1 MAFALEDLGAIG
13 ALIGSRDWTDCPL
26 GPPPSWPPALRT
38 TIGLV
43 ISARA
48 EIVLFWGP
56 DYIAFYNEAYAPTIG
71 DKHPRAFGRPARE
84 NWSELWDDL
93 EPLLRSVR
101 ETGETVAAKDRPF
114 QIERHG
120 FLEEVFFDISYSAV
134 RDEAGSVAGVLCI
147 VSETTGRV
155 TSERRLAESES
166 RFRNMADNAPVMLWV
181 TDPEGRCTY
190 LNRSWYDTTGQTPE
204 AAEGFGWLDATHPDD
219 ADEAGRIFREANAA
233 HSAFRLEY
241 RLRHS
246 DGRYRWAID
255 AASPRFDGSG
265 TFLGFVGSVID
276 IDERRTSEDRLR
288 ASEAAFQTI
297 ANTID
302 QMIWT
307 TQPDGFHDYY
317 NNRWYEFT
325 GMPYG
330 STDGE
335 GWNGMFHP
343 DDQERAWA
351 VWRRCLETGEPYHI
365 EYRLRHH
372 TGEYRWVLG
381 RAQPTRDPA
390 GRIVRWYGTC
400 TDIHDFK
407 LAEERREFLL
417 QLNDTLL
424 VHLDPVGVERAATEL
439 LGQRVKAARCGYG
452 EVDPSGEVVRVARD
466 WTRSPDVAS
475 LAGES
480 RILDAFGPA
489 AIDELRAGRTLV
501 VEDART
507 DPRVGRAF
515 GATWDGI
522 GCLSLV
528 VAPLLRDGALRSI
541 LYLHEPQPR
550 RWTEAEIHLV
560 EEVGAR
566 TREALERARA
576 EAALIELNATLEERV
591 RERSAELERTSEVLR
606 QAQKMEAVGQ
616 LTGGIAHDFN
626 NMLSVIIGSLDL
638 LGRRLP
644 DGEARLRRYA
654 DNAMEGARRAATL
667 THRLLAFSRQQPLN
681 PQAVDL
687 NKLVAG
693 MSELLRR
700 TLSGNIRLE
709 TVLGGGLWSC
719 SVDANQL
726 ENVIVNL
733 AVNARDA
740 MPDGGR
746 LTIETQN
753 AHLDDRYAARDIGI
767 VPGQY
772 VLLAVTDS
780 GTGMTAEVMAKA
792 FDPFFTTKEIG
803 KGTGL
808 GLSQVYGF
816 VKQSD
821 GHVKIYSEPGR
832 GTSIKIYLPRLVA
845 GHEAAEETASALP
858 ELTDPSA
865 ELILVVED
873 DESVRRVT
881 IEAVQELGYRTLEAD
896 GAAEALRLLGQHPD
910 IDVLFTD
917 VVMPDIDG
925 RELAE
930 EARRQRPNLRVVF
943 TTGYTRNAIV
953 HHGVLDPGVRLLT
966 KPFSL
971 EDLAAKLRDAL
982 DEV

>member
-1 MAFALEDLGAIG
+1 MVLPLEERGAIG
-13 ALIGSRDWTDCPL
+13 ALIGSRNWSDFPL
-26 GPPPSWPPALRT
+26 GPPAAWPPALRT
-38 TIGLV
+38 AVDLLL
-43 ISARA
+43 SSHAQ
-48 EIVLFWGP
+48 IVLFWGP
-56 DYIAFYNEAYAPTIG
+56 DYHAFYNEAYAPTIG
-71 DKHPRAFGRPARE
+71 TKHPRAFGRPARE

-93 EPLLRSVR
+93 GPLLAGVVR
-101 ETGETVAAKDRPF
+101 TGETVSAKDRPF

-120 FLEEVFFDISYSAV
+120 FREEVYFDISYSPV
-134 RDEAGSVAGVLCI
+134 HGEGGDVAGVLCI

-155 TSERRLAESES
+155 VGERRLAESES
-166 RFRNMADNAPVMLWV
+166 RFRNMADHAPVMLWV

-190 LNRSWYDTTGQTPE
+190 LNRSWYETTGQTPE

-219 ADEAGRIFREANAA
+219 AEEAGRVFRRANAA
-233 HSAFRLEY
+233 HEAFRLEY
-241 RLRHS
+241 RLRHR

-255 AASPRFDGSG
+255 AASPRFDETGA
-265 TFLGFVGSVID
+265 FLGFVGSVID
-276 IDERRTSEDRLR
+276 IDERRAGEDRLR
-288 ASEAAFQTI
+288 ASEAGFQAI

-302 QMIWT
+302 QMVWT
-307 TQPDGFHDYY
+307 TLPDGFHDYY
-317 NNRWYEFT
+317 NDRWYEFT
-325 GMPYG
+325 GMPHG

-335 GWNGMFHP
+335 AWNGMFHP
-343 DDQERAWA
+343 DDQERAWG
-351 VWRRCLETGEPYHI
+351 VWRRCLATGEPYHI
-365 EYRLRHH
+365 EYRLRHRS
-372 TGEYRWVLG
+372 GEYRWVLG
-381 RAQPTRDPA
+381 RAQAMRDAA
-390 GRIVRWYGTC
+390 GRIIRWFGTC

-407 LAEERREFLL
+407 LEEERRAFLL
-417 QLNDTLL
+417 ELSDTLL
-424 VHLDPVGVERAATEL
+424 GHPDPTSVESTTTRL
-439 LGQRVKAARCGYG
+439 LGQRLRVARCGYG
-452 EVDPSGEVVRVARD
+452 DVDASGEIVRVARD
-466 WTRSPDVAS
+466 WTRSPEVTS
-475 LAGES
+475 LAGEN
-480 RILDAFGPA
+480 RILRKFGPT
-489 AIDELRAGRTLV
+489 AIEELRAGRTLT
-501 VEDART
+501 VEDVRR
-507 DPRVGRAF
+507 DPRIGERF
-515 GATWDGI
+515 LETWDGI
-522 GCLSLV
+522 GCQALIV
-528 VAPLLRDGALRSI
+528 VPMLRDGSLRSI
-541 LYLHEPQPR
+541 LYLHEPSPR
-550 RWTEAEIHLV
+550 RWTPDEIRLCAEV
-560 EEVGAR
+560 AAR

-576 EAALIELNATLEERV
+576 EAALIELNASLEERV
-591 RERSAELERTSEVLR
+591 RERTAELERTSEVLR

-654 DNAMEGARRAATL
+654 ENAMEGARRAATL

-687 NKLVAG
+687 NKLVSG
-693 MSELLRR
+693 MSELMRR

-753 AHLDDRYAARDIGI
+753 AHLDDRYAAADIGI

-772 VLLAVTDS
+772 VLVAVTDT
-780 GTGMTAEVMAKA
+780 GTGMSPEVMAKA

-816 VKQSD
+816 VKQSE

-832 GTSIKIYLPRLVA
+832 GTSVKIYLPRLV
-845 GHEAAEETASALP
+845 GEHDVTDQIAAALP

-881 IEAVQELGYRTLEAD
+881 IEAVQELGYRTLEAE
-896 GAAEALRLLGQHPD
+896 GAAEALRLLAQRAD
-910 IDVLFTD
+910 IDLLFTD

-925 RELAE
+925 RMLAE
-930 EARRQRPNLRVVF
+930 EARRARPDLRVVF

-953 HHGVLDPGVRLLT
+953 HHGVLDAGVRLLT

-971 EDLAAKLRDAL
+971 EDLAMKLRDAL
-982 DEV
+982 DDT

>member
-1 MAFALEDLGAIG
+1 MVLPLEERGAIG
-13 ALIGSRDWTDCPL
+13 ALIGSRNWSDGPL
-26 GPPPSWPPALRT
+26 GPPAAWPPTLRT
-38 TIGLV
+38 AVDLIL
-43 ISARA
+43 SSHAQ
-48 EIVLFWGP
+48 IVLFWGP
-56 DYIAFYNEAYAPTIG
+56 DHLAFYNDAYAPTIG
-71 DKHPRAFGRPARE
+71 MKHPRALGRPARE

-93 EPLLRSVR
+93 GPLLAGVVR
-101 ETGETVAAKDRPF
+101 TGETISAKDRPF
-114 QIERHG
+114 RIERQG
-120 FLEEVFFDISYSAV
+120 FHEEVFFDISYSPV
-134 RDEAGSVAGVLCI
+134 HDESGAVAGVLCV

-155 TSERRLAESES
+155 IGERRLLESES

-181 TDPEGRCTY
+181 TDPDGRCTY
-190 LNRSWYDTTGQTPE
+190 LNRSWYETTGQTPE

-219 ADEAGRIFREANAA
+219 AEEAGRVFRRANAA
-233 HSAFRLEY
+233 HEAFRLEY
-241 RLRHS
+241 RLRHR

-255 AASPRFDGSG
+255 AASPRFDETGA
-265 TFLGFVGSVID
+265 FLGFVGSVID
-276 IDERRTSEDRLR
+276 IDERRAGEDRLR
-288 ASEAAFQTI
+288 ASEAGFQAI

-302 QMIWT
+302 QMVWT
-307 TQPDGFHDYY
+307 TLPDGFHDYY
-317 NNRWYEFT
+317 NDRWYEFT
-325 GMPYG
+325 GMPHG

-343 DDQERAWA
+343 DDQDRAWG
-351 VWRRCLETGEPYHI
+351 VWRRCLATGEPYHI
-365 EYRLRHH
+365 EYRLRHRS
-372 TGEYRWVLG
+372 GEYRWVLG
-381 RAQPTRDPA
+381 RAQAMRDPA
-390 GRIVRWYGTC
+390 GRIIRWFGTC

-407 LAEERREFLL
+407 LEEERRAFLL
-417 QLNDTLL
+417 DLSDTLL
-424 VHLDPVGVERAATEL
+424 GHPDPASVETTTTRL
-439 LGQRVKAARCGYG
+439 LGQRLGVARCGYG
-452 EVDPSGEVVRVARD
+452 DMDPSGESVHVARD
-466 WTRSPDVAS
+466 WTRSPEIMS
-475 LAGES
+475 LAGENS
-480 RILDAFGPA
+480 ILRKFGPD
-489 AIDELRAGRTLV
+489 AIAELHAGRTLA
-501 VEDART
+501 VEDVRA
-507 DPRVGRAF
+507 DPRIGESF
-515 GATWDGI
+515 FETWDRI
-522 GCLSLV
+522 GCHALIV
-528 VAPLLRDGALRSI
+528 VPMLRDGALRSL
-541 LYLHEPQPR
+541 LYLHEPLPR
-550 RWTEAEIHLV
+550 RWTPAEVQLCG
-560 EEVGAR
+560 EVAAR

-576 EAALIELNATLEERV
+576 EAALIELNASLEERV
-591 RERSAELERTSEVLR
+591 RERTAELERTSEVLR

-644 DGEARLRRYA
+644 EGEARLRRYA
-654 DNAMEGARRAATL
+654 ENAMEGARRAATL

-687 NKLVAG
+687 NKLVSG
-693 MSELLRR
+693 MSELMRR

-740 MPDGGR
+740 MPEGGR

-753 AHLDDRYAARDIGI
+753 AHLDDRYAAADIGI

-772 VLLAVTDS
+772 VLVAVTDT
-780 GTGMTAEVMAKA
+780 GTGMSPDVMAKA

-832 GTSIKIYLPRLVA
+832 GTSVKIYLPRLV
-845 GHEAAEETASALP
+845 GEHDVTDQVAAALP

-896 GAAEALRLLGQHPD
+896 GAAEALRLLAQRAD
-910 IDVLFTD
+910 IDLLFTD
-917 VVMPDIDG
+917 VVMPEIDG
-925 RELAE
+925 RMLAE
-930 EARRQRPNLRVVF
+930 EARRERPDLKVVF

-953 HHGVLDPGVRLLT
+953 HHGVLDAGVRLLT

-971 EDLAAKLRDAL
+971 EDLAMKLRDAL
-982 DEV
+982 DET

>member
-1 MAFALEDLGAIG
+1 MAFVLEDLGAIG
-13 ALIGSRDWTDCPL
+13 GLIGSRDWSDCPL
-26 GPPPSWPPALRT
+26 GAPASWPSALRT

-43 ISARA
+43 IAARA

-56 DYIAFYNEAYAPTIG
+56 EYTAFYNEAYAPTIG
-71 DKHPRAFGRPARE
+71 SKHPRAFGRPARE

-93 EPLLRSVR
+93 EPLLRRVR
-101 ETGETVAAKDRPF
+101 ETGETFAAKDRPF

-120 FLEEVFFDISYSAV
+120 FLEDVFFDISYSAV
-134 RDEAGSVAGVLCI
+134 RDETGAVGGVLCI

-155 TSERRLAESES
+155 TGERRLAESES

-181 TDPEGRCTY
+181 TDPDGRCTY
-190 LNRSWYDTTGQTPE
+190 LNKSWYETTGQTAE
-204 AAEGFGWLDATHPDD
+204 MAEGFGWLQATHPDD
-219 ADEAGRIFREANAA
+219 AEESSRIFREANAA
-233 HSAFRLEY
+233 HRAFRLEY
-241 RLRHS
+241 RLRHA

-255 AASPRFDGSG
+255 AASPRFDETGA
-265 TFLGFVGSVID
+265 FLGFVGSVID
-276 IDERRTSEDRLR
+276 IDERRSGEDRLR
-288 ASEAAFQTI
+288 ASEQGFQAI

-307 TQPDGFHDYY
+307 TLPDGFHDYY
-317 NNRWYEFT
+317 NDRWYEFT

-335 GWNGMFHP
+335 GWSGMFHP
-343 DDQERAWA
+343 DDQDRAWI
-351 VWRRCLETGEPYHI
+351 VWRRCLATGEPYHI

-372 TGEYRWVLG
+372 TGTYRWVLG
-381 RAQPTRDPA
+381 RAQAMRDPS
-390 GRIVRWYGTC
+390 GRIIRWFGTC

-417 QLNDTLL
+417 LLSDTLL
-424 VHLDPVGVERAATEL
+424 GHLDPVGIEGAATQL
-439 LGQRVKAARCGYG
+439 LGRRVRAARCGYG
-452 EVDPSGEVVRVARD
+452 EVDADGEVVRVARD
-466 WTRSPDVAS
+466 WTRSADVMS

-480 RILDAFGPA
+480 RALDGFGA
-489 AIDELRAGRTLV
+489 AVIGELRAGRTLV
-501 VEDART
+501 VEDARS
-507 DPRVGRAF
+507 DPRVDETATR
-515 GATWDGI
+515 TWDGI
-522 GCLSLV
+522 GCVSLV
-528 VAPLLRDGALRSI
+528 VVPLLRDGALRSI
-541 LYLHEPQPR
+541 LYLHEPEPR
-550 RWTEAEIHLV
+550 RWTEAEVQLCEDV
-560 EEVGAR
+560 ALR
-566 TREALERARA
+566 TREALDRARA

-591 RERSAELERTSEVLR
+591 RERTAELERTSDVLR

-644 DGEARLRRYA
+644 EGEARLRRYA

-687 NKLVAG
+687 NKLVSG
-693 MSELLRR
+693 MSELMRR

-726 ENVIVNL
+726 ENVLVNL

-753 AHLDDRYAARDIGI
+753 AHLDDRYVAADVGI
-767 VPGQY
+767 VAGQY
-772 VLLAVTDS
+772 VLVAVTDT
-780 GTGMTAEVMAKA
+780 GTGMPPEVMAKA

-832 GTSIKIYLPRLVA
+832 GTSVKIYLPRLVA
-845 GHEAAEETASALP
+845 EHDTPDRPEAVLP

-881 IEAVQELGYRTLEAD
+881 LEAVQELGYRTVEAD
-896 GAAEALRLLGQHPD
+896 GAAEALRLLGQRPD
-910 IDVLFTD
+910 IDLLFTD

-925 RELAE
+925 RQLAE
-930 EARRQRPNLRVVF
+930 EARRQRPDLRVVF

-982 DEV
+982 DDV

>member
-1 MAFALEDLGAIG
+1 MALQLEELGAIG
-13 ALIGSRDWTDCPL
+13 ALIGSRNWSDGPL
-26 GPPPSWPPALRT
+26 GPPTAWPPVLRT
-38 TIGLV
+38 TIDLV
-43 ISARA
+43 VSSHAQV
-48 EIVLFWGP
+48 VLFWGP
-56 DYIAFYNEAYAPTIG
+56 DYLAFYNEAYAPTIG
-71 DKHPRAFGRPARE
+71 SKHPRAFGRPARE
-84 NWSELWDDL
+84 NWAELWDDL
-93 EPLLRSVR
+93 EPLLSRVR
-101 ETGETVAAKDRPF
+101 LGGETVSARDRPF
-114 QIERHG
+114 RIERHG
-120 FLEEVFFDISYSAV
+120 YLEDVWFDISYSPV
-134 RDEAGSVAGVLCI
+134 RDEAGLVAGVLCI

-155 TSERRLAESES
+155 AGERRLAESES
-166 RFRNMADNAPVMLWV
+166 RFRNMADNAPVMLRV
-181 TDPEGRCTY
+181 TDPDGSCTY
-190 LNRSWYDTTGQTPE
+190 LSRSWYDTTGQTHE
-204 AAEGFGWLDATHPDD
+204 SAEGFGWLDAMHPDD
-219 ADEAGRIFREANAA
+219 AEETARTVREA
-233 HSAFRLEY
+233 HGSRTAFRLEY
-241 RLRHS
+241 RLRHA
-246 DGRYRWAID
+246 DGQYRWAID
-255 AASPRFDGSG
+255 AASPRFDGTG
-265 TFLGFVGSVID
+265 AFLGFVGSVID
-276 IDERRTSEDRLR
+276 IDERRAGEDRLR
-288 ASEAAFQTI
+288 ASEAGFQAI

-302 QMIWT
+302 QMVWT
-307 TQPDGFHDYY
+307 TLPDGFHDYY
-317 NNRWYEFT
+317 NDRWYEFT
-325 GMPYG
+325 GVPQG

-351 VWRRCLETGEPYHI
+351 VWRRCLASGEPYHI

-372 TGEYRWVLG
+372 TGLYRWVLG
-381 RAQPTRDPA
+381 RAQAMRDRS
-390 GRIVRWYGTC
+390 GRIIRWFGTC

-417 QLNDTLL
+417 LLNDTLI
-424 VHLDPVGVERAATEL
+424 VHPDPATLEAAATQL
-439 LGQRVKAARCGYG
+439 LGRRVRAARCGYG
-452 EVDPSGEVVRVARD
+452 EIDASGEMVRVSRD
-466 WTRSPDVAS
+466 WTSTPDTAS

-489 AIDELRAGRTLV
+489 AIGELRAGRTLV
-501 VEDART
+501 VADARA
-507 DPRVGRAF
+507 DARVGEAF
-515 GATWDGI
+515 AQAWDGI

-528 VAPLLRDGALRSI
+528 VVPLLRDGTLRSV
-541 LYLHEPQPR
+541 LYLHEPRPR
-550 RWTEAEIHLV
+550 AWTPAEIQLCEDV
-560 EEVGAR
+560 AAR

-591 RERSAELERTSEVLR
+591 RERTAELERTSEVLR

-626 NMLSVIIGSLDL
+626 NMLSVVIGSLDL

-644 DGEARLRRYA
+644 DGDARLRRYA

-687 NKLVAG
+687 NRLVSG

-740 MPDGGR
+740 MPEGGR

-753 AHLDDRYAARDIGI
+753 AHLDDRYVAADLGI
-767 VPGQY
+767 LAGQY
-772 VLLAVTDS
+772 VLVAVTDT
-780 GTGMTAEVMAKA
+780 GTGMAPDVMAKA

-832 GTSIKIYLPRLVA
+832 GTSVKIYLPRLV
-845 GHEAAEETASALP
+845 GEHEPAERAEPPPP
-858 ELTDPSA
+858 ELIDPSA
-865 ELILVVED
+865 ELVLVVED
-873 DESVRRVT
+873 DDGVRRVT

-896 GAAEALRLLGQHPD
+896 GAAEALRLLAQRPD
-910 IDVLFTD
+910 IDLLFTD

-925 RELAE
+925 RQLAE
-930 EARRQRPNLRVVF
+930 EARRQRPDLKVVF

-953 HHGVLDPGVRLLT
+953 HHGVLDAGVRLLT

-971 EDLAAKLRDAL
+971 EDLATKLRDAL
-982 DEV
+982 DDA